1 MTSMAMRLPRVRNW
15 LAGAAL
21 LAIQATT
28 FGASPELTVSVG
40 GRAQKFTQESLL
52 ADPAAVSVTVP
63 QDVAYKR
70 AMTYR
75 AVPMSALLA
84 GAQRD
89 DSVRF
94 VAADGFVATMQAGP
108 LLATADDAPRAYLA
122 VEPPNAVW
130 PALKAG
136 GPSAG
141 PFYLVWLRPERGR
154 ISPEQWPYQIAR
166 IEDVPPVAARFPM
179 LAPAASVSAN
189 DPIRHGF
196 AVFQGNCL
204 PCHTLNLGGDAR
216 VGPDLN
222 VPFSPTEYMRED
234 FLRMQVRNP
243 QAIRVWPDA
252 KMPAFGLDVIS
263 ERDLDDLLAY
273 LYYMAKRKVDVPG
286 KG

>member
-1 MTSMAMRLPRVRNW
+1 MTATAMRLARGRNW

-21 LAIQATT
+21 FAIQAMAE
-28 FGASPELTVSVG
+28 GASPELTVSVS
-40 GRAQKFTQESLL
+40 GRAQKYTQESLL
-52 ADPAAVSVTVP
+52 AHPAAVSVTVP

-70 AMTYR
+70 SMTYR
-75 AVPMSALLA
+75 AVPMSVLLA

-94 VAADGFVATMQAGP
+94 VAADGFAATMLAGP

-122 VEPPNAVW
+122 VEPPNAAW
-130 PALKAG
+130 PALRAG

-166 IEDVPPVAARFPM
+166 IEDVAPVAVRFPA
-179 LAPAASVSAN
+179 LAPAAGVSSA

-196 AVFQGNCL
+196 AVFSANCL
-204 PCHTLNLGGDAR
+204 PCHTLNIAGDAR
-216 VGPDLN
+216 MGPDLN

-234 FLRMQVRNP
+234 FLRMQIRNP
-243 QAIRVWPDA
+243 QAVRAWPDA
-252 KMPAFGLDVIS
+252 KMPGFS
-263 ERDLDDLLAY
+263 
-273 LYYMAKRKVDVPG
+273 VDALS
-286 KG
+286 